1 MVESLKYSFIPV
13 IFAMMF
19 VDMFD
24 SITTFVGVAEAANL
38 KEENGD
44 PRNLKKSLIVDGFST
59 LLAGLFGTSAGT
71 AYIESAAGVY
81 QGGRT
86 GLSAVISGLLFLPFM
101 FFSPLA
107 ELVPAIATAPV
118 LVLVG
123 VLMAG
128 SLNKIDWQDLDEAIP
143 AFLTVIL
150 IPLTYSLTQGLVY
163 GMLVYTLIK
172 ITKTGF
178 KSVPLNLILI
188 DLFSIIMLAIEYGVV

>member
-1 MVESLKYSFIPV
+1 LK
-13 IFAMMF
+13 
-19 VDMFD
+19 
-24 SITTFVGVAEAANL
+24 
-38 KEENGD
+38 
-44 PRNLKKSLIVDGFST
+44 RSLIVDGFAT

-86 GLSAVISGLLFLPFM
+86 GLSALFTGLLFLPFM

-107 ELVPAIATAPV
+107 ELVPSIATAPV

-128 SLNKIDWQDLDEAIP
+128 PLNKINWTKLDQAIP

-163 GMLVYTLIK
+163 GMLAYTVIK
-172 ITKTGF
+172 LVEKKYDEVSF
-178 KSVPLNLILI
+178 NLILI
-188 DLFSIIMLAIEYGVV
+188 DIFSVFMLLIEYGVL